1 MERNFFEDQLNDI
14 YTSVQAGNLD
24 CFYDLEEYLSDRGY
38 REGFFGLEGEEG
50 LESLDDDYDEES
62 LYC

>member
-14 YTSVQAGNLD
+14 YTSVQDGNLD
-24 CFYDLEEYLSDRGY
+24 CFYALEEYLSDRGY

-50 LESLDDDYDEES
+50 LESLDDES
-62 LYC
+62 DCICLRY